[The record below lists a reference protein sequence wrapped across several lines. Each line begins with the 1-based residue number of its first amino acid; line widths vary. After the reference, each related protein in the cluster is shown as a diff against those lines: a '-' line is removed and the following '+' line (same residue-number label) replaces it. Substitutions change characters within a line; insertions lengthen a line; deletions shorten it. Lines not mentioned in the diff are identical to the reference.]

1 MIGKREPELPG
12 SREWTIIEEG
22 VYIEGRVYSRGS
34 TRINGIVKGEIISEK
49 ELVIGREGKVE
60 ANIKTNTSKILGS
73 FKGEMIASGE
83 VEITATG
90 RFIGNLTQKGTLL
103 TIQKGGLFK
112 GQSIVT
118 DNQDIYKIEVP
129 EKPKAIFEQ
138 KPAFSL
144 LKTPSN
150 QNSFDIRNPIP
161 ARIEQNIKI

>member
-1 MIGKREPELPG
+1 MLGKREPEPLG
-12 SREWTIIEEG
+12 SRGLTVIEEG
-22 VYIEGRVYSRGS
+22 VFIEGKIYSKGS
-34 TRINGIVKGEIISEK
+34 TRINGIVKGEVISEK
-49 ELVIGREGKVE
+49 ELIIGREGKVE
-60 ANIKTNTSKILGS
+60 ANIKTNTSKISGS

-112 GQSIVT
+112 GQSIVA
-118 DNQDIYKIEVP
+118 DNQDIYKIEAP
-129 EKPKAIFEQ
+129 ERPKVFFEQ

-144 LKTPSN
+144 IKTPSS

-161 ARIEQNIKI
+161 TRTEQNVKI

>member
-1 MIGKREPELPG
+1 MLGKREPELPG
-12 SREWTIIEEG
+12 SRGWTVIEEG

-34 TRINGIVKGEIISEK
+34 TKINGIVKGEIISEK
-49 ELVIGREGKVE
+49 ELIIGREGKVE
-60 ANIKTNTSKILGS
+60 ANIKTNTSKISGS

-118 DNQDIYKIEVP
+118 DNQDIYKIEAP
-129 EKPKAIFEQ
+129 ERPKVFFEQ

-144 LKTPSN
+144 IKTPLS
-150 QNSFDIRNPIP
+150 QTTFYIRNPIP
-161 ARIEQNIKI
+161 ERTGQNVKI